1 MTIVGGNP
9 LNLNDFEA
17 ILFKGRKIE
26 LDSAGVA
33 RVRDSYEFLKHFSKN
48 KVIYG
53 INTGFGPMAPYKVP
67 ATKQKE
73 LQLNLIRSHCSGSG
87 NAIPTICVKALMVAR
102 LNTLMLG
109 YSGIHE
115 SVVYLLRDFINNDIT
130 PIVYEHGSVGASGD
144 LVQLAHMALSLIGE
158 GEVNYK
164 GEVRA
169 TAEVLKE
176 VGLEPITIH
185 MREGLGLMNGTS
197 AMTGIGIINVIL
209 TQNLLQY
216 VLMASCMLNEIVG
229 SYDDHYSD
237 GLNDAKLHRGQ
248 REVSLLMRSLLG
260 DSKMIRKRHEYLYER
275 VTEEDVI
282 KDKVQEYY
290 SLRCVPQILGP
301 VWDAANNA
309 MNVLVDEVNSANDNP
324 IIDAKRQNVF
334 HGGNFHG
341 DYVAYEMDKLKTGVT
356 KISMLCERQLN
367 FLLNDKLNHILPPF
381 INHGKLGF
389 NFGMQ
394 GVQFTATSTVAE
406 NQTIS
411 FPMYVHSIPNN
422 NDNQDIVSMGTN
434 GALMT
439 RRVIENSYEVL
450 AIHFMGI
457 LQAIDYLK
465 IEGKMSSETAGYY
478 YKFREIVAKFEQ
490 DTVRY
495 PDIKK
500 IKAYLLENRINLEK
514 RD

>member
-1 MTIVGGNP
+1 
-9 LNLNDFEA
+9 
-17 ILFKGRKIE
+17 
-26 LDSAGVA
+26 
-33 RVRDSYEFLKHFSKN
+33 
-48 KVIYG
+48 
-53 INTGFGPMAPYKVP
+53 MAPYKVEDG
-67 ATKQKE
+67 KQVE
-73 LQLNLIRSHCSGSG
+73 LQQNLIRSHTSGSG
-87 NAIPTICVKALMVAR
+87 RPIAEICVKSLMIAR

-115 SVVYLLRDFINNDIT
+115 SVVHLLREFINHDVM
-130 PIVYEHGSVGASGD
+130 PVVYEHGSVGASGD
-144 LVQLAHMALSLIGE
+144 LVQLAHVALAMLGE
-158 GEVNYK
+158 GEVSYK
-164 GEVRA
+164 GRVVSSDK
-169 TAEVLKE
+169 VLE
-176 VGLEPITIH
+176 ELGLQPITIH

-209 TQNLLQY
+209 ARNFLNYAL
-216 VLMASCMLNEIVG
+216 VASCMLNEIVG

-237 GLNDAKLHRGQ
+237 GLNEVKLHKGQ
-248 REVSLLMRSLLG
+248 REVSEIMRGILA
-260 DSKMIRKRHEYLYER
+260 DSKMIRKRHEHLYER

-301 VWDAANNA
+301 VWDAAEQAREVRIN
-309 MNVLVDEVNSANDNP
+309 EVNSANDNP
-324 IIDAKRQNVF
+324 IIDVRRQNVY

-341 DYVAYEMDKLKTGVT
+341 DYVAYEMDKLKIGIT

-367 FLLNDKLNHILPPF
+367 FLLNDKLNNILPPF

-406 NQTIS
+406 NQTCA

-439 RRVIENSYEVL
+439 RKVIENSYEVL
-450 AIHFMGI
+450 AIHFMAI
-457 LQAIDYLK
+457 LQAIDYLE
-465 IEGKMSSETAGYY
+465 IQDKMSSVTVGYY
-478 YKFREIVAKFEQ
+478 NKLRAITPKFEQ
-490 DTVRY
+490 DTIKY
-495 PDIKK
+495 KDIGR
-500 IKAYLLENRINLEK
+500 IKNYLLENRINLSK
-514 RD
+514 ADGN

>member
-1 MTIVGGNP
+1 MTIVGGAP
-9 LNLNDFEA
+9 LSLNDFQA
-17 ILFKGRKIE
+17 ILFEGTPIE
-26 LDSAGVA
+26 LDAAGVA
-33 RVRDSYEFLKHFSKN
+33 RVRESFEFLKHFSEG

-67 ATKQKE
+67 ASKQKE

-87 NAIPTICVKALMVAR
+87 NPIPTIAVKALMVAR
-102 LNTLMLG
+102 LNTLLLG

-130 PIVYEHGSVGASGD
+130 PVIYEHGSVGASGD
-144 LVQLAHMALSLIGE
+144 LVQLAHMALTLIGE
-158 GEVNYK
+158 GEVHYK
-164 GEVRA
+164 GEIRA
-169 TAEVLKE
+169 TAEVLKDT
-176 VGLEPITIH
+176 GLEPIKIH

-209 TQNLLQY
+209 AQNLLQY
-216 VLMASCMLNEIVG
+216 VLVASCMLNEIVG

-237 GLNDAKLHRGQ
+237 GLNDAKRHQGQ
-248 REVSLLMRSLLG
+248 KSVSSHMRNLLA
-260 DSKMIRKRHEYLYER
+260 DSKMIRKRHEHLYER

-301 VWDAANNA
+301 VWDAANQA
-309 MNVLVDEVNSANDNP
+309 MEVLVNEVNSANDNP
-324 IIDAKRQNVF
+324 IIDVKRQNVF

-341 DYVAYEMDKLKTGVT
+341 DYVAYEMDKLKTGIT

-367 FLLNDKLNHILPPF
+367 FLLNDKLNQILPPF

-406 NQTIS
+406 NQTMA

-439 RRVIENSYEVL
+439 RKVIENSYEVL
-450 AIHFMGI
+450 AIHFMAI
-457 LQAIDYLK
+457 LQAIDYLN
-465 IEGKMSSETAGYY
+465 IADKMSSQTAVYY
-478 YKFREIVAKFEQ
+478 YKLREIVAKFEQ

-500 IKAYLLENRINLEK
+500 LKTYLLENRINLDK
-514 RD
+514 

>member
-1 MTIVGGNP
+1 MTIVGGKP
-9 LNLNDFEA
+9 LSLNDFEA
-17 ILFKGRKIE
+17 VLFRGEQIE
-26 LDSAGVA
+26 LDSAGVQ
-33 RVRDSYEFLKHFSKN
+33 RVRDSFEFLKHFSKN

-67 ATKQKE
+67 TSKQHE

-87 NAIPTICVKALMVAR
+87 NPIPSINVKSLMIAR

-115 SVVYLLRDFINNDIT
+115 SVVFLLRDFINHDIT
-130 PIVYEHGSVGASGD
+130 PVIYEHGSVGASGD

-158 GEVNYK
+158 GEVHYK
-164 GEVRA
+164 GAERP
-169 TAEVLKE
+169 TAAVLKE
-176 VGLEPITIH
+176 VGLAPISIH

-197 AMTGIGIINVIL
+197 AMTGVGIINVIL
-209 TQNLLQY
+209 AQNLLQC
-216 VLMASCMLNEIVG
+216 VLVASCMLNEIVG

-237 GLNDAKLHRGQ
+237 GLNDAKLHHGQ
-248 REVSLLMRSLLG
+248 HEVSAIMRSLLG
-260 DSKMIRKRHEYLYER
+260 DSKMIRKRHEHLYER

-309 MNVLVDEVNSANDNP
+309 MEVLVNEVNSANDNP
-324 IIDAKRQNVF
+324 IIDVKRQNVF

-341 DYVAYEMDKLKTGVT
+341 DYVAYEMDKLKTGIT

-406 NQTIS
+406 NQTMS

-434 GALMT
+434 AALMT
-439 RRVIENSYEVL
+439 RKVIENSYEVL
-450 AIHFMGI
+450 AIHFMAI
-457 LQAIDYLK
+457 LQSVDYLK
-465 IEGKMSSETAGYY
+465 IEDKMSSETASYY
-478 YKFREIVAKFEQ
+478 YKFREIVAKFES
-490 DTVRY
+490 DSVRY

-500 IKAYLLENRINLEK
+500 IKEYLLEHRINLVK
-514 RD
+514 KD